1 MAKKQKA
8 EVIRKSCVACGS
20 CLKVC
25 SKKAISIWKGSY
37 AIVEKEKCVGCRRCE
52 RECPVNG
59 IEMRE
64 THEKVV

>member
-8 EVIRKSCVACGS
+8 EVIPKSCVACGS

-25 SKKAISIWKGSY
+25 PKKAISIWKGSY